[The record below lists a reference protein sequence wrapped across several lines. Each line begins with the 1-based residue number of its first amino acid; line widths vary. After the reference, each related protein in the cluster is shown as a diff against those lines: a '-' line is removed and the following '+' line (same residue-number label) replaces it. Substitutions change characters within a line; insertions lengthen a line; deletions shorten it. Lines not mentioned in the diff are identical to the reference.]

1 MKKIN
6 KTRVWMILTVVLVFL
21 FTFGVAAE
29 DSSYLSHNMEL
40 CKQKNKAL
48 QDYFEDVYNQTQNTE
63 VFQNTMQKVNSYSS
77 QINNIYTL
85 PEATTRNMDDEI
97 ETLYLRGLCAGKIT
111 WIYESNRTRLS
122 EAGAQ
127 AVKTEADALILSA
140 DQSDLS
146 TLSALSDQLCV
157 AMNRAVYIQLLE
169 ELKEE
174 NDSAECLTL
183 IEGAKNDVKNKVE
196 SSDILGSDYETI
208 YTQTKAQ
215 LAVQRLR
222 DQANA
227 CLRALYPTLC
237 PGGSFEN
244 DTIPTLFRLQL
255 QTKNTV
261 AEMNALLKS
270 SVETLIHNLIPDNA
284 GEYAA
289 ALRLELLD
297 RVADEWTS
305 ADAEN
310 RIASPDFL
318 WDDFTLRLAR
328 ANAKDKLKADFAARP
343 GWDDGTLTA
352 LAEEYLADDGI
363 LAGCSSQAELD
374 AELTR
379 ANLRADWYEQVAA
392 YRKSIRNTMAPH
404 DDTALLAQLESIFS
418 EVNSAILAVS
428 WSDAD
433 AETAWK
439 AAYDRG
445 TERLE
450 SLLNDARAEKF
461 IGDYAD
467 VLADAEPAPEK
478 DRILAAITAF
488 DSLSPEVRSR
498 LESERT
504 RIAERL
510 RDQLLKEIRDLNSQ
524 DILAERRREQLEKL
538 CDGLNALSFGDGEVT
553 LASYRDDAEVFLSRA
568 QAMKEIHDFYA
579 GLLNDSNYDR
589 YRQDDRDD
597 MDRVCTE
604 AETTVLN
611 AQESGLKDI
620 TEETKRKL
628 ARLHSVANL
637 YLAAGENP
645 SDHVREIIEEARNNL
660 DQKTTLSDISAEE
673 TAALHRVH
681 RALAAEKMLAEIEE
695 LRQTIAAYPNMSEEE
710 KAALTNRANALS
722 DYATRAEGA
731 ADSTALQ
738 QIRDAFA
745 QAKADLIGEADVIDL
760 RAAAIAEIR
769 KAAGDPPSQRLVFVI
784 NDAWD
789 KLSMADT
796 IEKVNQEKEAALHRV
811 RCALEADVIAG
822 KVDTLIQKIKE
833 LPNMSE
839 KEKND
844 FLTRAEALKSYIER
858 TAGAADSNALEQ
870 EKNAYA
876 QADAKL
882 LKEAQLAD
890 KRAQMLAEGN
900 AYAEEIHAAIEKLE
914 NLSES
919 DRKTL
924 ADNYR
929 DGAERFA
936 QKVSATDENGL
947 ADLLSDYK
955 TACDLLLAEAN
966 RQDLKRYGEGLLED
980 ARNGYSDDSIYSPEH
995 FEEIRQILSKLE
1007 NDLSHAPNAEESLTL
1022 RRAAE
1027 EKIREIP
1034 RLVDESRS
1042 EALDALRDAYDAL
1055 TENRD
1060 AYSSSA
1066 LSELEKLYRN
1076 GTDSLTDFDDPHA
1089 PDTPTAIADDV
1100 IARMR
1105 EVRRDRVST
1114 PDGNFR
1120 GNGKNDNLRYPAD
1133 YTIRSGLWGL
1143 ITANGA
1149 LTPNTRFTVSMF
1161 TDTNIIATIN
1171 RLAKDNCK
1179 NADGSALSRS
1189 LQKKLRQC
1197 DMLTGLDITLTGA
1210 AGSDGTLYRV
1220 SFLLPDDIRAEDI
1233 LGIVFLGEGDSM
1245 EFYNCEID
1253 GQIVTFETSHFS
1265 EYYLLTDSPLNFTP
1279 LLLAL
1284 CILILMEALA
1294 VLCLVL
1300 LRIRRSRAAKANAS
1314 LSCFAAVPALPV
1326 VSYAVRKMIPRTA
1339 PVLLLLLGGC
1349 AVLLGFLIAYLLRD
1363 ELLWR
1368 RALREAAPATPEP
1381 TPEPQEEIPAPVVPE
1396 EPCEPEPVAEEISEP
1411 LERITP
1417 EEADR
1422 LMSDSDAQK
1431 LLVTIPE
1438 PTEEPTAQEEETEE
1452 EPVSDLPEIPVTYGT
1467 KKTQI
1472 NLDVISQNF
1481 EPGELVCPATLKEKR
1496 LIPASAGFVK
1506 VLARGVLDKPLT
1518 VAAQD
1523 FSAAAIKMIALTG
1536 GRAVRVG
1543 KSLPAPK
1550 RSAQTTAAKKS
1561 AENEK

>member
-328 ANAKDKLKADFAARP
+328 ANAKDKLKADFSARP
-343 GWDDGTLTA
+343 GWNDGTLTA

-363 LAGCSSQAELD
+363 LAGCSSQTELD

-404 DDTALLAQLESIFS
+404 DDTALLAQLDSIFS

-445 TERLE
+445 TDRLE

-538 CDGLNALSFGDGEVT
+538 CDGLNALPFGDGEVT

-589 YRQDDRDD
+589 YRREDRDD

-604 AETTVLN
+604 AETAVLD

-673 TAALHRVH
+673 T
-681 RALAAEKMLAEIEE
+681 
-695 LRQTIAAYPNMSEEE
+695 
-710 KAALTNRANALS
+710 
-722 DYATRAEGA
+722 
-731 ADSTALQ
+731 
-738 QIRDAFA
+738 
-745 QAKADLIGEADVIDL
+745 
-760 RAAAIAEIR
+760 
-769 KAAGDPPSQRLVFVI
+769 
-784 NDAWD
+784 
-789 KLSMADT
+789 
-796 IEKVNQEKEAALHRV
+796 AALHRV

-890 KRAQMLAEGN
+890 KRAQTLAEGN

-919 DRKTL
+919 DREAL
-924 ADNYR
+924 AENYR
-929 DGAERFA
+929 NGAERFA
-936 QKVSATDENGL
+936 QQVSATEEDGL

-1007 NDLSHAPNAEESLTL
+1007 NDLSHAPNAEESLAL

-1189 LQKKLRQC
+1189 LQKKLRRC

-1220 SFLLPDDIRAEDI
+1220 SFLLSDDIRAEDI

-1279 LLLAL
+1279 LLLVL
-1284 CILILMEALA
+1284 CILILVEALA

-1300 LRIRRSRAAKANAS
+1300 LRIRRSRAAKANAF

-1326 VSYAVRKMIPRTA
+1326 VSYAARKMIPRTA

-1438 PTEEPTAQEEETEE
+1438 PAEEPTAQEEETEE

-1536 GRAVRVG
+1536 GRAVRIG